1 MDTPILTLPLD
12 ESGVAATHLKQET
25 YPVDPERFYL
35 VYPSWGPFYTDSV
48 VLVDDKGNELKP
60 NLDWEPFLPY
70 QAASL
75 ETGQQ
80 VHRALIV
87 KVHSVKSVD
96 FKRQVVGGK
105 YGNSHILFDDLLK
118 EYKQKKSKILWDEI
132 IKVDKYM
139 PVDHPHHVDDMKGTH
154 DMVHAIGEMTEMLR
168 WYLTGR
174 LIEIDNVVG
183 LRDELTELSSRTE
196 GNRQDIA
203 QLNDG
208 IRTINS
214 TLEAHQKT
222 HTNLDSKIKA
232 NANKLTTH
240 SGHLNTHAT
249 AINNLNSKTS
259 QNKDKLNEH
268 TTRFNEMAQE
278 IGSIRDSANTLGYGR
293 GILSAS
299 NNTIERLHQVTVY
312 DKLID
317 STTQHIVN
325 HERFLTG
332 DSLIINVPL
341 LGDYTTTFFVSNGSM
356 ILPNKEA
363 GESQTLKGNGNIEM
377 RYLGNRVFQIMG
389 LR

>member
-105 YGNSHILFDDLLK
+105 YGNSHIMFDDLLK
-118 EYKQKKSKILWDEI
+118 EYKQKKSKILWDDI

-139 PVDHPHHVDDMKGTH
+139 PIDHPHHVDDMKGTH
-154 DMVHAIGEMTEMLR
+154 DVVHAIGEMTEMLR

-183 LRDELTELSSRTE
+183 LREELTELSSRTE
-196 GNRQDIA
+196 GNHQDIN
-203 QLNDG
+203 QLTSDLREVNE
-208 IRTINS
+208 
-214 TLEAHQKT
+214 TLEVHEGVHKT
-222 HTNLDSKIKA
+222 LDNKIKV
-232 NANKLTTH
+232 NKDKLTVH
-240 SGHLNTHAT
+240 AGHLNTHAN
-249 AINNLNSKTS
+249 AINTLNTKTAA
-259 QNKDKLNEH
+259 NKKQLDQH
-268 TTRFNEMAQE
+268 TIRFGEMDETIAAIQ
-278 IGSIRDSANTLGYGR
+278 DTANTLGYGR
-293 GILSAS
+293 GVLSTS
-299 NNTIERLHQVTVY
+299 NNVIERLHQITIY
-312 DKLID
+312 DKLSD
-317 STTQHIVN
+317 ATTQHIIN
-325 HERFLTG
+325 HERFLVG
-332 DSLIINVPL
+332 DTLVINVPL
-341 LGDYTTTFFVSNGSM
+341 LGDYTTTFFVSNGTM
-356 ILPNKEA
+356 LLPNKQS
-363 GESQTLKGNGNIEM
+363 GESQSLQGNGNIEM
-377 RYLGNRVFQIMG
+377 RYLGGRVFQIMS